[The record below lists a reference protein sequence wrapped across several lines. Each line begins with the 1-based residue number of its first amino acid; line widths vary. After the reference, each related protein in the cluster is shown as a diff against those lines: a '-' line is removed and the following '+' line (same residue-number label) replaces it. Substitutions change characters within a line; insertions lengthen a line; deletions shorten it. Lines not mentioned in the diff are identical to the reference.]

1 NYRLCEKEGRV
12 EIGALPWGSV
22 SRSRSSNRECESPR
36 PAFGQGYLCFRP
48 RQVSR
53 IASQIKLAQ
62 ARKHQDL
69 LATWS
74 KITHHCVS
82 DGALA
87 HLICLKVDTAPSPGR
102 PY

>member
-1 NYRLCEKEGRV
+1 MKMTLIFALAGLA
-12 EIGALPWGSV
+12 IGFAV
-22 SRSRSSNRECESPR
+22 S

-53 IASQIKLAQ
+53 IASQIKQAQ

-82 DGALA
+82 DGELA
-87 HLICLKVDTAPSPGR
+87 HLICLKVDTAPSPRQFGMNSGSRGR
-102 PY
+102 YTYHYFRV